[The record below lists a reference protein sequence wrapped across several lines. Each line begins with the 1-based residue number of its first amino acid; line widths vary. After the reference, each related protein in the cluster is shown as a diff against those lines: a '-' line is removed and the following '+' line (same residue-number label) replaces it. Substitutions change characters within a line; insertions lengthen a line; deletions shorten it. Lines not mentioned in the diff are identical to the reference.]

1 MGTMIMPKMLLSL
14 EELRVRAAAPIA
26 GALAGLRPTYEVS
39 PSITKGTSTMAA
51 KAKTRTPRAS
61 GPGDTALGEKIRTRR
76 VAADMS
82 QDELGKALGVSFQQ
96 VQKYEKGVNRV
107 SAVRLGQIADALG
120 ESVSYFQSDGQAVSK
135 AGRELQSLMTDP
147 VNIRMCRAL
156 SAIENQAMRHQFV
169 RLVESVSGINGE

>member
-1 MGTMIMPKMLLSL
+1 
-14 EELRVRAAAPIA
+14 
-26 GALAGLRPTYEVS
+26 
-39 PSITKGTSTMAA
+39 MAA
-51 KAKTRTPRAS
+51 KTKTRTPRAS

-76 VAADMS
+76 VAAGIS

-96 VQKYEKGVNRV
+96 VQKYEKGVNWV

-120 ESVSYFQSDGQAVSK
+120 ESVSYFQADGQAVSK
-135 AGRELQSLMTDP
+135 SGREMQSLMTDP

-169 RLVESVSGINGE
+169 WLVGSVSGINGE